1 MLRDTQPIVRG
12 LTRVITAVVAGF
24 ALLLSAVASAE
35 TANPYTMA
43 DETWITISGTV
54 ASVSRDSFILDY
66 GDGSVIVEMDDGDR
80 DADAYKLAG
89 GDKVT
94 VSGRVD
100 DDLFET
106 TTIEAGSVYVE
117 NIGTTFFA
125 SPIDEETADSFVAFI
140 REPVVVSRV
149 TLQGTV
155 TEVDDDEFTIDSGLR
170 QIRVDVGEMP
180 FNPLDDEGYLKVR
193 VGDLVSVSG
202 EMGSDLFQGREL
214 VADSLMKLD
223 MNSS

>member
-106 TTIEAGSVYVE
+106 TTIEAASVYVE

-125 SPIDEETADSFVAFI
+125 SPVDEETADSFVALI

-155 TEVDDDEFTIDSGLR
+155 TEVDDDEFTIDSGFR

-202 EMGSDLFQGREL
+202 EMGSDLFEGREL
-214 VADSLMKLD
+214 VADTLMKLD

>member
-106 TTIEAGSVYVE
+106 TTIEAASVYVE

-125 SPIDEETADSFVAFI
+125 SPVDEETADSFVALI

-149 TLQGTV
+149 ILQGTV
-155 TEVDDDEFTIDSGLR
+155 TEVDDDEFTIDSGFR

-202 EMGSDLFQGREL
+202 EMGSDLFEGREL
-214 VADSLMKLD
+214 VADTLMKLD